1 MATAKAFMTTR
12 VSPSTA
18 GSEASKRLEP
28 RIIDR
33 LQVDAATER
42 RVLIEGL
49 RATPARIEPK
59 YFYDV
64 LGAALYSAICELPEY
79 YLTRTER
86 AIFAG
91 HRAEIVAA
99 IGPGTQLIDL
109 GTGDGAKAATW
120 LATIAPSRYIAV
132 DIAAEGMRTAMAR
145 LAVEFPALEMLGV
158 VTDFTHGLDLQRELD
173 PARATFFYPGSSIG
187 NFAPRE
193 ANAFLSSV
201 RRHCAGRGGGLLIGV
216 DTPKDMA
223 RLKAAYDDPLGVTGA
238 FNRNI
243 LLHVNRVLGCDFDH
257 ASFAHVAFY
266 DPVHSRIEMHLAAIR
281 DCAVTIDGAV
291 RRFDAGERI
300 HTENSYKYEPAMF
313 TAMLR
318 NAGFETVKLWQDA
331 AGDFAVYYAA

>member
-1 MATAKAFMTTR
+1 MTR
-12 VSPSTA
+12 VSPSSA
-18 GSEASKRLEP
+18 GPEESKRLEP

-33 LQVDAATER
+33 LRVDAATER
-42 RVLIEGL
+42 RALVEGL
-49 RATPARIEPK
+49 RAASARIEPK

-64 LGAALYSAICELPEY
+64 LGAALYTAICELPEY

-86 AIFAG
+86 TIFAE
-91 HRAEIVAA
+91 HRGDIATA

-109 GTGDGAKAATW
+109 GAGDGAKAAMW
-120 LATIAPSRYIAV
+120 LATIAPSRYVGV
-132 DIAAEGMRTAMAR
+132 DIAAEGLRAALAR
-145 LAVEFPALEMLGV
+145 LSVAFPALEMLGV
-158 VTDFTHGLDLQRELD
+158 VTDFTQGLELQRELG

-193 ANAFLSSV
+193 ASAFLSDI
-201 RRHCAGRGGGLLIGV
+201 RRHCVGRGGGLLIGV
-216 DTPKDMA
+216 DTPKDAA
-223 RLKAAYDDPLGVTGA
+223 RLRAAYDDPLGVTGA

-243 LLHVNRVLGCDFDH
+243 LLHANRVLGCDFDH

-266 DPVHSRIEMHLAAIR
+266 DPVQNRIEMHLEAIR
-281 DCAVTIDGAV
+281 DCTVTIDGTV

-300 HTENSYKYEPAMF
+300 HTENSYKYEPALF

-318 NAGFETVKLWQDA
+318 NAGFETVRLWQDA